1 MTLYVICTGRV
12 IVFVPRETEDA
23 RNQQTSNQVAHEV
36 HLLPSAQPA
45 ASAVPM
51 NMTGRQVNA
60 TAVNEPGGL
69 ILGPNHYQ
77 HAENAVYMNAWQRRL
92 SAVKNFTLMHP
103 AVLVVSVVFSAFFC
117 RVLVEQLS
125 VLDDF
130 FQVVNGYVF
139 APDYTIAG
147 LESAMCTL
155 VEVHYVRS
163 LQITNLKKSTFF
175 NYRKDL

>member
-1 MTLYVICTGRV
+1 
-12 IVFVPRETEDA
+12 
-23 RNQQTSNQVAHEV
+23 
-36 HLLPSAQPA
+36 
-45 ASAVPM
+45 M
-51 NMTGRQVNA
+51 NATGRQVNA
-60 TAVNEPGGL
+60 TTVNEPGL

-77 HAENAVYMNAWQRRL
+77 HADNAVYMNAWQRRL

-147 LESAMCTL
+147 LESATCTLL

-163 LQITNLKKSTFF
+163 LHITNINNKNIAHPSTMDAL
-175 NYRKDL
+175 NHQGVLPKTNS